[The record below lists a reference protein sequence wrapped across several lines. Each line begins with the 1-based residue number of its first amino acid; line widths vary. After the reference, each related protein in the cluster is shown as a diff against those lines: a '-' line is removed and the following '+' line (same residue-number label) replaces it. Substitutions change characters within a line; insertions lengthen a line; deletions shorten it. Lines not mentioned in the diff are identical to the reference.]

1 MSHNVLIGLFSSATD
16 ILLKRTLTQQD
27 CLTPQ
32 RTLMVLAEFVTT
44 RPTVTL
50 DWLLRVLSEDMQ
62 RKDAARIVIEWIQQN
77 IHGANS
83 Q

>member
-16 ILLKRTLTQQD
+16 ILLKRTLRQQD
-27 CLTPQ
+27 CLTPE

-50 DWLLRVLSEDMQ
+50 DWLLRVLSEKME
-62 RKDAARIVIEWIQQN
+62 RKDVARIVIEWIQQN